1 LDWVLGVVY
10 RCLFRVTG
18 GDRARED
25 AALKARRYI
34 NLAVGRDG
42 GFTCT
47 IKYSSMGI
55 DWIAAAWRAARVTL
69 RAWWRVARQ
78 LFHEMTGA
86 LFGLFAISG
95 GLAAWRQWNHV
106 RVPWLLAATIA
117 YSLMMAIF
125 CFVSFRNARRVR

>member
-1 LDWVLGVVY
+1 
-10 RCLFRVTG
+10 
-18 GDRARED
+18 
-25 AALKARRYI
+25 
-34 NLAVGRDG
+34 
-42 GFTCT
+42 
-47 IKYSSMGI
+47 MGI
-55 DWIAAAWRAARVTL
+55 DWIAAAWRAARATL
-69 RAWWRVARQ
+69 RVWWRVARQ

-125 CFVSFRNARRVR
+125 CFVSFRSARRVR